1 MLRIA
6 VSVAKALAVLAAWR
20 ASCTAVFLFE
30 DAMGSSSLH
39 NYEATSLGLLLLFL
53 YSPYVLGV
61 AAGYVGTRWIGGR
74 WPTGAVIGVAVVA
87 SGVVVPGGP
96 APIPFACD
104 RLYGNPLAVV
114 AAFAAGGCLCAYRQR
129 RRRTPTDAK
138 DGSAS

>member
-6 VSVAKALAVLAAWR
+6 VFTAKALAVLVAWR
-20 ASCTAVFLFE
+20 ASCTAVSLFE

-74 WPTGAVIGVAVVA
+74 WLTGALIGVAAVA
-87 SGVVVPGGP
+87 SCVVVPGGP
-96 APIPFACD
+96 APVPFAYL
-104 RLYGNPLAVV
+104 RLSGNALAVFV
-114 AAFAAGGCLCAYRQR
+114 AFAAGGCLCAHRQR
-129 RRRTPTDAK
+129 RRRTPA
-138 DGSAS
+138 DGMERSAS